1 MMESMRNLAKTFIA
15 KIMLGLLVVAFGL
28 WGVTGVAGSAFES
41 IACIV
46 GFCPSDLA
54 QVGSITIKGN
64 EFTNMMQRQIRNM
77 AQQTGQAL
85 TLDDARKLGVN
96 AQVLDAMIAQA
107 AVTQSVK
114 KLGLSVSDKDLQ
126 GDLISNKQFQDS
138 TGKFSIQNFRSALAN
153 AGLSEQ
159 QYFANQRRV
168 HTEQAIVNSASNELA
183 LPKTLSDALNQYEG
197 ETRDVK
203 YFDITATAADATTP
217 TDADLQAQY
226 KKDPAAYTA
235 PEYRTGVVMVA
246 DVNTTASAQKVSDDE
261 LQKAWEQHKG
271 EFGTP
276 EKRTIIQLS
285 FKSVDDAAKAK
296 ARIIAGEDII
306 KIAGE
311 NGLKETDITQTEK
324 LRQDFIDKAIGD
336 AAFALKEGDVSEPVQ
351 GALATA
357 LLKAVKVIPAVTPTF
372 EQSKAELTQ
381 RVQLEKAKAALQEVY
396 NTVEDARAKN
406 LKLEE
411 IAKTNGL
418 NLVILPPISASGQN
432 QAGADISAMLKP
444 EALKAMY
451 TSDVGVD
458 NDAIQ
463 VADGFVWYDVRS
475 VIPSALKPFDQV
487 KDKVTADVSAAR
499 VRQAAIDKAK
509 AIVAA
514 LKSGKSFDDA
524 AKDASATVKTITTLK
539 RNQQSEDFDGS
550 ALGAAFSVLDQGF
563 AFTAGGDGKSARIM
577 QIVKDTMPMV
587 DIKNTDFAKA
597 KDQIHGGFVN
607 DLQSGLVDDLKKSAG
622 VKINNDLWKLVN
634 NGEAPV
640 VE

>member
-1 MMESMRNLAKTFIA
+1 MMESMRNLAKTFVA

-28 WGVTGVAGSAFES
+28 WGITGVAGSAFES

-54 QVGSITIKGN
+54 QVGSVTIKGD

-85 TLDDARKLGVN
+85 TLDDARKMGVN

-126 GDLISNKQFQDS
+126 SDLISNKQFQDKS
-138 TGKFSIQNFRSALAN
+138 GKFDIQAFRSALAN
-153 AGLSEQ
+153 AGSSEQ

-203 YFDITATAADATTP
+203 YFDVTAIAADTVAP

-226 KKDPAAYTA
+226 QKNPATYTA

-246 DVNTTASAQKVSDDE
+246 DAATTASAQKVSDDE

-296 ARIIAGEDII
+296 ARIVAGEDIT
-306 KIAGE
+306 KIAAE
-311 NGLKETDITQTEK
+311 NGLKESDILQTEK
-324 LRQDFIDKAIGD
+324 LREDFLDKAIGD

-357 LLKAVKVIPAVTPTF
+357 LLKAVKVTQAVNPTF

-406 LKLEE
+406 LKLED
-411 IAKTNGL
+411 IAKTQGL
-418 NLVILPPISASGQN
+418 NLIVVPPISASGQN
-432 QAGADISAMLKP
+432 QEGADISATISP

-463 VADGFVWYDVRS
+463 VGDGFIWYDVRS

-487 KDKVTADVSAAR
+487 KDKVTADLVAAR
-499 VRQAAIDKAK
+499 VRQAAIDKSK
-509 AIVAA
+509 AIVTA
-514 LKSGKSFDDA
+514 LQGGKSLDEA
-524 AKDASATVKTITTLK
+524 AKDASATVKTISALK
-539 RNQQSEDFDGS
+539 RNQQSEDFDGREL
-550 ALGAAFSVLDQGF
+550 AAAFSVPDQGF
-563 AFTAGGDGKSARIM
+563 AFSAGGDGKSARIM
-577 QIVKDTMPMV
+577 QVVKDTMPVV
-587 DIKNTDFAKA
+587 DVKNTDLNQVR
-597 KDQIHGGFVN
+597 DQIHGGFVN

-622 VKINNDLWKLVN
+622 VKLNNDLWKLVN
-634 NGEAPV
+634 NGEAPA

>member
-54 QVGSITIKGN
+54 QVGSITIKGD

-77 AQQTGQAL
+77 AQQTGQAM

-96 AQVLDAMIAQA
+96 AQVLQAMIAQA

-126 GDLISNKQFQDS
+126 SDLISNKQFQDS

-217 TDADLQAQY
+217 TDADLKAQY

-246 DVNTTASAQKVSDDE
+246 DVNTTASAQKVSGDE
-261 LQKAWEQHKG
+261 LQKAWEQHKA

-276 EKRTIIQLS
+276 EKRTIMQLS

-451 TSDVGVD
+451 ASDVGVD

-577 QIVKDTMPMV
+577 QIVKVTMPVV

-597 KDQIHGGFVN
+597 KEQVQGGFVN
-607 DLQSGLVDDLKKSAG
+607 DLQSSLVDDLKKSAS
-622 VKINNDLWKLVN
+622 VKINTDLWKLVN

>member
-15 KIMLGLLVVAFGL
+15 KILLGLLVVAFGL

-41 IACIV
+41 ISCLF

-54 QVGSITIKGN
+54 QVGSITIKGD

-85 TLDDARKLGVN
+85 TLDDARKMGIN

-126 GDLISNKQFQDS
+126 SDLISNKQFQDS
-138 TGKFSIQNFRSALAN
+138 AGKFSIANFRNALAN
-153 AGLSEQ
+153 AGMSEQ
-159 QYFANQRRV
+159 QYFANQRRI
-168 HTEQAIVNSASNELA
+168 HTEQAIVNSASNQLA

-203 YFDITATAADATTP
+203 YFDVTATAADTTPP
-217 TDADLQAQY
+217 TDADLQAEY

-246 DVNTTASAQKVSDDE
+246 DAATIASAQKVSDEE
-261 LQKAWEQHKG
+261 LKKAWEQDKG
-271 EFGTP
+271 DFGTP
-276 EKRTIIQLS
+276 EKRTIMQLS

-296 ARIIAGEDII
+296 ARIAAGEDIM
-306 KIAGE
+306 KIAAE
-311 NGLKETDITQTEK
+311 NGLKESDILQTDK
-324 LRQDFIDKAIGD
+324 LREDFLDKTIGD
-336 AAFALKEGDVSEPVQ
+336 AAFALKEGEVSEPVQ

-357 LLKAVKVIPAVTPTF
+357 LLKAVKVTPAITPTF
-372 EQSKAELTQ
+372 EQSKDELTK
-381 RVQLEKAKAALQEVY
+381 RVQLEKAKAALQEEY
-396 NTVEDARAKN
+396 NTVEDSRAKSM
-406 LKLEE
+406 KLED
-411 IAKTNGL
+411 IAKAQGL
-418 NLVILPPISASGQN
+418 NLVVVPPISASGQN
-432 QAGADISAMLKP
+432 QDGKDISAMIKP

-463 VADGFVWYDVRS
+463 IPDGFVWYDVRS

-487 KDKVTADVSAAR
+487 KDKVTADVVAER

-509 AIVAA
+509 AIITA
-514 LKSGKSFDDA
+514 LKGGKSIDDA
-524 AKDASATVKTITTLK
+524 AKDANAIVKTINDLK
-539 RNQQSEDFDGS
+539 RNQQSEDFDGR
-550 ALGAAFSVLDQGF
+550 ALAAAFSVPDQGF
-563 AFTAGGDGKSARIM
+563 AFAAGGDGKSARIM
-577 QIVKDTMPMV
+577 QIVKDTMPV
-587 DIKNTDFAKA
+587 IDIKNTDFAKA
-597 KDQIHGGFVN
+597 KEQIQSGFVN

-634 NGEAPV
+634 NGEAPT

>member
-1 MMESMRNLAKTFIA
+1 MMESMRNLAKTFVA

-28 WGVTGVAGSAFES
+28 WGITGVAGSAFES

-54 QVGSITIKGN
+54 QVGSVTIKGD

-85 TLDDARKLGVN
+85 TLDDARKMGVN

-126 GDLISNKQFQDS
+126 SDLISNKQFQDKS
-138 TGKFSIQNFRSALAN
+138 GKFDIQAFRSALAN
-153 AGLSEQ
+153 SGLSEQ

-203 YFDITATAADATTP
+203 YFDVTATAADTVAL

-226 KKDPAAYTA
+226 QKNPATYTA

-246 DVNTTASAQKVSDDE
+246 DAATIASAQKVSDDE

-296 ARIIAGEDII
+296 ARIAAGEDIM
-306 KIAGE
+306 KIAAE
-311 NGLKETDITQTEK
+311 NGLKESDILQTEK
-324 LRQDFIDKAIGD
+324 LREDFLDKAIGD
-336 AAFALKEGDVSEPVQ
+336 AAFALKEGEVSEPVQ

-357 LLKAVKVIPAVTPTF
+357 LLKAVKVIPAVNPTF

-381 RVQLEKAKAALQEVY
+381 KVQLEKAKAALQEVY

-406 LKLEE
+406 LKLED
-411 IAKTNGL
+411 IAKTQGL
-418 NLVILPPISASGQN
+418 NLIVVPPISASGQN
-432 QAGADISAMLKP
+432 PEGADISATISP

-463 VADGFVWYDVRS
+463 VGDGFIWYDVRS

-487 KDKVTADVSAAR
+487 KDKVTADVVAAR
-499 VRQAAIDKAK
+499 IRQAAIDKAK
-509 AIVAA
+509 AIVTA
-514 LKSGKSFDDA
+514 LQGGKSLDEA
-524 AKDASATVKTITTLK
+524 AKDASATVKTISALK
-539 RNQQSEDFDGS
+539 RNQQSEDFDGREL
-550 ALGAAFSVLDQGF
+550 AAAFSVPDQGF
-563 AFTAGGDGKSARIM
+563 AFSAGGDGKSARIM
-577 QIVKDTMPMV
+577 QIVKDTMPVV
-587 DIKNTDFAKA
+587 DMKNSDFTKA
-597 KDQIHGGFVN
+597 RDQIQGGFIN

-622 VKINNDLWKLVN
+622 VKLNNDLWKLVN
-634 NGEAPV
+634 NGEAPA

>member
-1 MMESMRNLAKTFIA
+1 MMKSMRNLAKTFIA

-28 WGVTGVAGSAFES
+28 WGITGVAGSAFES

-54 QVGSITIKGN
+54 QVGSVTIKGD

-85 TLDDARKLGVN
+85 TLDDARKMGVN

-126 GDLISNKQFQDS
+126 SDLISNKQFQDKS
-138 TGKFSIQNFRSALAN
+138 GKFDIQAFRSALAN
-153 AGLSEQ
+153 AGSSEQ

-203 YFDITATAADATTP
+203 YFDVTAIAADTVAP

-226 KKDPAAYTA
+226 QKNPATYTA

-246 DVNTTASAQKVSDDE
+246 DAATTASAQKVSDDE

-296 ARIIAGEDII
+296 ARIVAGEDIT
-306 KIAGE
+306 KIAAE
-311 NGLKETDITQTEK
+311 NGLKESDILQTEK
-324 LRQDFIDKAIGD
+324 LREDFLDKAIGD

-357 LLKAVKVIPAVTPTF
+357 LLKAVKVTQAVNPTF

-406 LKLEE
+406 LKLED
-411 IAKTNGL
+411 IAKTQGL
-418 NLVILPPISASGQN
+418 NLIVVPPISASGQN
-432 QAGADISAMLKP
+432 QEGADISATISP

-463 VADGFVWYDVRS
+463 VGDGFIWYDVRS

-487 KDKVTADVSAAR
+487 KDKVTADLVAAR
-499 VRQAAIDKAK
+499 VRQAAIDKSK
-509 AIVAA
+509 AIVTA
-514 LKSGKSFDDA
+514 LQGGKSLDEA
-524 AKDASATVKTITTLK
+524 AKDASATVKTISALK
-539 RNQQSEDFDGS
+539 RNQQSEDFDGREL
-550 ALGAAFSVLDQGF
+550 AAAFSVPDQGF
-563 AFTAGGDGKSARIM
+563 AFSAGGDGKSARIM
-577 QIVKDTMPMV
+577 QVVKDTMPVV
-587 DIKNTDFAKA
+587 DVKNTDLNQVR
-597 KDQIHGGFVN
+597 DQIHGGFVN

-622 VKINNDLWKLVN
+622 VKLNNDLWKLVN
-634 NGEAPV
+634 NGEAPA

>member
-28 WGVTGVAGSAFES
+28 WGITGVAGSAFES

-54 QVGSITIKGN
+54 QVGSVTIKGD

-85 TLDDARKLGVN
+85 TLDDARKMGVN

-126 GDLISNKQFQDS
+126 SDLISNKQFQDKS
-138 TGKFSIQNFRSALAN
+138 GKFDIQAFRSALAN
-153 AGLSEQ
+153 AGSSEQ
-159 QYFANQRRV
+159 QYFVNQRRV

-203 YFDITATAADATTP
+203 YFDVTATAADTVAP

-226 KKDPAAYTA
+226 QKNPATYTA

-246 DVNTTASAQKVSDDE
+246 DAATTASAQKVSDDE

-296 ARIIAGEDII
+296 ARIVAGEDIT
-306 KIAGE
+306 KIAAE
-311 NGLKETDITQTEK
+311 NGLKESDILQTEK
-324 LRQDFIDKAIGD
+324 LREDFLDKAIGD

-357 LLKAVKVIPAVTPTF
+357 LLKAVKVTQAVNPTF

-406 LKLEE
+406 LKLED
-411 IAKTNGL
+411 IAKTQGL
-418 NLVILPPISASGQN
+418 NLIVVPPISASGQN
-432 QAGADISAMLKP
+432 QEGADISATISP

-463 VADGFVWYDVRS
+463 VGDGFIWYDVRS

-487 KDKVTADVSAAR
+487 KDKVTADLVAAR
-499 VRQAAIDKAK
+499 VRQAAIDKSK
-509 AIVAA
+509 AIVTA
-514 LKSGKSFDDA
+514 LQGGKSLDEA
-524 AKDASATVKTITTLK
+524 AKDASATVKTISALK
-539 RNQQSEDFDGS
+539 RNQQSEDFDGREL
-550 ALGAAFSVLDQGF
+550 AAAFSVPDQGF
-563 AFTAGGDGKSARIM
+563 AFSAGGDGKSARIM
-577 QIVKDTMPMV
+577 QVVKDTMPVV
-587 DIKNTDFAKA
+587 DVKNTDLNQVR
-597 KDQIHGGFVN
+597 DQIHGGFVN

-622 VKINNDLWKLVN
+622 VKLNNDLWKLVN
-634 NGEAPV
+634 NGEAPA